1 MLKGFD
7 AFVDWNGTKA
17 DDLGDRLSQITTE
30 NLKLTMITNRGIKVW
45 PNGFGET
52 FCTDHWRCRFSTS
65 NGAEVAKEEFTLRIE
80 LNLGNGSHRLFTS
93 DLSEEYVAF
102 NRLEYALKIQGH

>member
-30 NLKLTMITNRGIKVW
+30 NLKLTMITNRGIKVR

-65 NGAEVAKEEFTLRIE
+65 NGAEVAKEELMAVMSKALEMDIDIIKTE
-80 LNLGNGSHRLFTS
+80 NLYEFDGKP
-93 DLSEEYVAF
+93 AF
-102 NRLEYALKIQGH
+102 SLGQGQ